1 MTFGFRHFSWI
12 ISVSIMVAGMALS
25 WHYIEKWRGGLNIP
39 KEGTVTEVRAS
50 EEFFN
55 LHVLFMLFGYLL
67 PNVIAAGSF
76 RFFTFLERDTAKMIH
91 QVLNT
96 LAMAS
101 ACAGFGLVYQ
111 HQQAAYPDY
120 PHFYSPHT
128 WIGLATMIIFAI
140 NWIMGVLVYGLQLF
154 PLSVKKFCMPI
165 HKALGS
171 ISLFLVAMSCMF
183 GFFSNY
189 HYDFKYN
196 ETGSTPDRQAEK
208 MDIINSSLTY
218 LVIGTILVAFY
229 IHHEGLKRPT
239 PPVSQSEAPD
249 LVTDSKEEA
258 ELENSIAL

>member
-1 MTFGFRHFSWI
+1 
-12 ISVSIMVAGMALS
+12 MALS

-39 KEGTVTEVRAS
+39 QEGTVTEVRAS

-55 LHVLFMLFGYLL
+55 LHVLFMLFGFLL

-76 RFFTFLERDTAKMIH
+76 RFFTFLERETAKKIH
-91 QVLNT
+91 QGLNT

-111 HQQAAYPDY
+111 HQKAAYPDY
-120 PHFYSPHT
+120 PHFHSPHT

-140 NWIMGVLVYGLQLF
+140 NWVMGALVYGLQLF
-154 PLSVKKFCMPI
+154 PMSVKVFCMPI

-171 ISLFLVAMSCMF
+171 MSLYLVSFSCIL

-189 HYDFKYN
+189 HYDFMYN
-196 ETGSTPDRQAEK
+196 ETCETCDTPERKGSK
-208 MDIINSSLTY
+208 MEIINSSLTF
-218 LVIGTILVAFY
+218 LVVGTILVAFY

-239 PPVSQSEAPD
+239 TAVKPEPESEP
-249 LVTDSKEEA
+249 E
-258 ELENSIAL
+258 